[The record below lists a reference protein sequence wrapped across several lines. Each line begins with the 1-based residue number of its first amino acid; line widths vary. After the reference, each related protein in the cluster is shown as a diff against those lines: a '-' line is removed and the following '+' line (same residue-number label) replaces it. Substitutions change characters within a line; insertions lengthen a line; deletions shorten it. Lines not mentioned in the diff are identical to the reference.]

1 MIREV
6 VLRRFKRFE
15 EQRFPLSGNVVLA
28 GQNNSGKTTVLQ
40 AISAWSLAFQQW
52 RLLNDFNKH
61 GGGYSRK
68 PLARQAFNA
77 VPLRAFD
84 LLWHDRKATEPIEI
98 EVFFEDGGS
107 LCMEILP
114 DSTEQ
119 IYVRP
124 RKDAAK
130 EVVQR
135 DMIAATYVSS
145 VDGLEIEEPAINNP
159 EWINTLL
166 GRQRP
171 GSILRNLLLGVSMS
185 PAWDRLFDS
194 VKRLFGVDLLVP
206 QTLGGAI
213 ICGFQKPG
221 DSFSLDIMG
230 AGSGLHQVLLLL
242 ATLYSRPGAVLL
254 IDEPDAHLHV
264 FLQDTIFSELRTV
277 AAESG
282 SQILI
287 ATHSEVIFRSV
298 PPERLLVMMGTP
310 RRISDTAERDQ
321 LAKAMG
327 VLEQVDIVQALQAP
341 GVMYL
346 EGFTDLN
353 LLRAWAT
360 TLQHPAL
367 AFLDRAPFWK
377 PLVWEARD
385 MASGIKADDH
395 YKALKLVRSD
405 ITGIS
410 LIDGDGKNRDAANDP
425 QPEAGKLNRLV
436 WKLYEAESYLIEP
449 RALARFITK
458 NSEAE
463 GDLIVG
469 DFFVNAF
476 GRELSE
482 TFLRD
487 PFNPPALIKTY
498 LATTKARTEIIEG
511 MLAAAGIHGMNY
523 TEFDQIASSMTKR
536 EIHPEVLEKLDFIQA
551 AFGL

>member
-52 RLLNDFNKH
+52 RLLNDINKH
-61 GGGYSRK
+61 GGGYARK

-84 LLWHDRKATEPIEI
+84 LLWHDRDASGPIEI
-98 EVFFEDGGS
+98 EVIFEDGGS
-107 LCMEILP
+107 LCMEIIP

-124 RKDAAK
+124 RKDTAK
-130 EVVQR
+130 EMVQR
-135 DMIAATYVSS
+135 EVFGVTYVSS

-159 EWINTLL
+159 DWIATLL

-171 GSILRNLLLGVSMS
+171 GSILRNLLLGVSKTS
-185 PAWDRLFDS
+185 QWEKLRVS
-194 VKRLFGVDLLVP
+194 VRRLFGVELLVP

-213 ICGFQKPG
+213 ICEFQKPG
-221 DSFSLDIMG
+221 DRFALDIMG
-230 AGSGLHQVLLLL
+230 AGSGFHQVLLLL
-242 ATLYSRPGAVLL
+242 STLYSRPGAVLL

-264 FLQDTIFSELRTV
+264 FLQDTIFSELRSV

-310 RRISDTAERDQ
+310 RRISDSAEREQ
-321 LAKAMG
+321 LSKAMG
-327 VLEQVDIVQALQAP
+327 VLEQVDIVQAMQAP
-341 GVMYL
+341 GVIYL
-346 EGFTDLN
+346 EGYTDLN

-360 TLQHPAL
+360 TLGHPAL

-377 PLVWEARD
+377 PLIRETRD
-385 MASGIKADDH
+385 SASGIKAADH
-395 YKALKLVRSD
+395 YKALKLVRSE
-405 ITGIS
+405 ITGIQ
-410 LIDGDGKNRDAANDP
+410 LIDGDGRNRDMPADIIP
-425 QPEAGKLNRLV
+425 VAGRMNRIV
-436 WKLYEAESYLIEP
+436 WSLYESESYLIEP
-449 RALARFITK
+449 VALARFITAH
-458 NSEAE
+458 SEADGRAVVYE
-463 GDLIVG
+463 
-469 DFFVNAF
+469 FFVKAF
-476 GRELSE
+476 GRELYE
-482 TFLRD
+482 TFFFD
-487 PFNPPALIKTY
+487 PLNPPALIKTY
-498 LATTKARTEIIEG
+498 LSATKARTEIIG
-511 MLAAAGIHGMNY
+511 SLLAAAGIHGFNY
-523 TEFDQIASSMTKR
+523 TDFDQIASSMKKE
-536 EIHPEVLEKLDFIQA
+536 EIHPEVVEKLDFIQK

>member
-6 VLRRFKRFE
+6 ILRRFKRFD

-61 GGGYSRK
+61 GGAYSKK

-84 LLWHDRKATEPIEI
+84 LLWHDRETTGPIEI
-98 EVFFEDGGS
+98 EVILEDGGS

-124 RKDAAK
+124 RRDAAR
-130 EVVQR
+130 ELVQR
-135 DMIAATYVSS
+135 EMVPVTYVSS

-159 EWINTLL
+159 EWIATLL

-171 GSILRNLLLGVSMS
+171 GSILRNLLLNVSMT
-185 PAWDRLFDS
+185 PAWDRLRDS
-194 VKRLFGVDLLVP
+194 VKRLFGLELLVP
-206 QTLGGAI
+206 QTFGGAI
-213 ICGFQKPG
+213 VCEFQNPG
-221 DSFSLDIMG
+221 EPFALDIMG
-230 AGSGLHQVLLLL
+230 AGSGFHQVLLLL
-242 ATLYSRPGAVLL
+242 STLYSRPGAVLL

-298 PPERLLVMMGTP
+298 PPQRLLVMMGTP
-310 RRISDTAERDQ
+310 RLLADNAEREQ

-327 VLEQVDIVQALQAP
+327 ILEQVDIIQAMQAP

-346 EGFTDLN
+346 EGYTDLN

-360 TLQHPAL
+360 RLGHPAL
-367 AFLDRAPFWK
+367 GFLDRAPFWK

-385 MASGIKADDH
+385 MASGIKAEDH
-395 YKALKLVRSD
+395 FKALQLVRPD
-405 ITGIS
+405 LTGIR
-410 LIDGDGKNRDAANDP
+410 LIDMDGRNRGIPADTI
-425 QPEAGKLNRLV
+425 PESGKLNKLAWR
-436 WKLYEAESYLIEP
+436 LYESESYLIEP
-449 RALARFITK
+449 SILARFITN
-458 NSEAE
+458 NSEAD
-463 GDLIVG
+463 GNTIVH
-469 DFFVNAF
+469 DFFEKAF
-476 GRELSE
+476 GRELCE
-482 TFLRD
+482 AFLRS
-487 PFNPPALIKTY
+487 PFDPPALIKTY
-498 LATTKARTEIIEG
+498 LATTKARTEIIG
-511 MLAAAGIHGMNY
+511 SLLAAAGIHGLDH
-523 TEFDQIASSMTKR
+523 TEFDQIASEMTGA
-536 EIHPEVLEKLDFIQA
+536 EIHPEVVEKLDFIQK
-551 AFGL
+551 AFEL

>member
-61 GGGYSRK
+61 GGAYSKK

-84 LLWHDRKATEPIEI
+84 LLWHDRDTAGSIEI
-98 EVFFEDGGS
+98 EVIFEDGGS

-124 RKDAAK
+124 RRDASRDL
-130 EVVQR
+130 VQR
-135 DMIAATYVSS
+135 DLVPVTYVSS

-159 EWINTLL
+159 EWIATLL

-171 GSILRNLLLGVSMS
+171 GSILRNLLLNVSAT
-185 PAWDRLFDS
+185 PAWDRLRSS
-194 VKRLFGVDLLVP
+194 VRRLFGVDLLVP
-206 QTLGGAI
+206 QTFGGAI
-213 ICGFQKPG
+213 VCEFQKP
-221 DSFSLDIMG
+221 DETFMLDIMG
-230 AGSGLHQVLLLL
+230 AGSGFHQVLLLL
-242 ATLYSRPGAVLL
+242 STLYSRPGAVLL

-264 FLQDTIFSELRTV
+264 FLQDTIFSELRSV
-277 AAESG
+277 AAESN
-282 SQILI
+282 SQIII
-287 ATHSEVIFRSV
+287 ATHSEIIFRSV

-310 RRISDTAERDQ
+310 RRISDTAEREQ

-346 EGFTDLN
+346 EGYTDLN

-360 TLQHPAL
+360 TLDHPSL
-367 AFLDRAPFWK
+367 EFLDREPFWK

-385 MASGIKADDH
+385 MAAGIKADDH
-395 YKALKLVRSD
+395 YKALKLVRD
-405 ITGIS
+405 DMTAIR
-410 LIDGDGKNRDAANDP
+410 LIDMDGRNRGMPADTAP
-425 QPEAGKLNRLV
+425 RRGSMNRIM
-436 WKLYEAESYLIEP
+436 WERYETESYLVHP
-449 RALARFITK
+449 AALGRFIGAH
-458 NSEAE
+458 SEANGE
-463 GDLIVG
+463 EVVRS
-469 DFFVNAF
+469 FFENALGHELF
-476 GRELSE
+476 ERFRENP
-482 TFLRD
+482 FD
-487 PFNPPALIKTY
+487 PPPLVKTY
-498 LATTKARTEIIEG
+498 LATTKARSEVIG
-511 MLAAAGIHGMNY
+511 GVLALAGIHGFSY
-523 TEFDQIASSMTKR
+523 TEFDQIAAHMQPD
-536 EIHPEVLEKLDFIQA
+536 EIHPEVVEKLYFIQV